1 MRLDRLVCW
10 GRHALG
16 RHGAL
21 RPIVKSL
28 LRPSSRA
35 PAAHRAQ
42 DAELF
47 GNHPLGE
54 APPIRPS
61 AWLVA
66 IGAAVAGTFAR
77 LTLESAA
84 GIRLPFYLAFPVVT
98 VAAWYGGF
106 WPGVVAIACYAALFV
121 GLAALQISPPAQP
134 ILPTQLVVFA
144 LGTLLICVLCEQ
156 LRRARAGAER
166 RARAETQQRVSQ
178 QRLLAALQASLISLY
193 DVDNTMHFTWVH
205 NPVFGL
211 QPHELL
217 GRTVREVFGRRAA
230 SRLTEAGQQVIAT
243 GSPTRVEFAFR
254 RRHTQ
259 RVVYD
264 VVVMPLRDDTGE
276 IIGLTNAVID
286 ITERRQAEAR
296 RAQLLEAESRAREEA
311 ERASRLKDDF
321 LATVSHELRTPLNA
335 VLGWA
340 QLLAMRPYDEA
351 TFRRG
356 LEAIERSARTQVH
369 LIDDLLDMSA
379 ILSGKVPLEIGPVDL
394 ADVLERARETI
405 EPMARQKQIAV
416 DMECQPVPLLQG
428 DAGRLKQVFWNL
440 LANAVKF
447 TPEGGH
453 IRVSVHASAEGLVA
467 TVRDTGIGIEPTFLP
482 HIFDRFQ
489 QADLSSTRRHGGLGL
504 GLAIA
509 KQLVELHHGR
519 ITAASSGTDL
529 GTTMAVTLP
538 LNAPPSSEQSSRMPG
553 LVTGTAAPAL
563 DGLRVLAVDD
573 NAESLG
579 VIALMLE
586 RYGAEVV
593 TVSSGAAALDVLD
606 RAAGGPPFDAL
617 VSDLAMPGMDGMQL
631 LRAIRARGLTELPAI
646 AVTAFADPIR
656 LKAAKEAGYQSVIT
670 KPIFPGELGHVLA
683 ANVRRATGPQD
694 A

>member
-1 MRLDRLVCW
+1 M
-10 GRHALG
+10 
-16 RHGAL
+16 
-21 RPIVKSL
+21 
-28 LRPSSRA
+28 
-35 PAAHRAQ
+35 
-42 DAELF
+42 
-47 GNHPLGE
+47 
-54 APPIRPS
+54 
-61 AWLVA
+61 
-66 IGAAVAGTFAR
+66 
-77 LTLESAA
+77 LESAV

-98 VAAWYGGF
+98 IAAWYGGF
-106 WPGVVAIACYAALFV
+106 WPGIVAIVCYAALFG
-121 GLAALQISPPAQP
+121 GLAAAQTSSAMPPLTPVQM
-134 ILPTQLVVFA
+134 TVFA
-144 LGTLLICVLCEQ
+144 VGALLICVLCEQ

-166 RARAETQQRVSQ
+166 RALAETQQRLSQ
-178 QRLLAALQASLISLY
+178 QRLLAALQASPISLY

-205 NPVFGL
+205 NPVFGMEPEDL
-211 QPHELL
+211 M

-230 SRLTEAGQQVIAT
+230 SQLTDAGQRVIAT
-243 GSPTRVEFAFR
+243 GTPTRVEFAFR

-276 IIGLTNAVID
+276 IIGLTNAAID
-286 ITERRQAEAR
+286 ISERRQAEAH
-296 RAQLLEAESRAREEA
+296 RALLLEAEQRAREEA

-340 QLLAMRPYDEA
+340 QLLNMRPYEE
-351 TFRRG
+351 TMFKRG
-356 LEAIERSARTQVH
+356 IEAIERSARTQVH

-379 ILSGKVPLEIGPVDL
+379 ILSGKVPLEIAPVDL

-405 EPMARQKQIAV
+405 EPMARQKQITI
-416 DMECQPVPLLQG
+416 DTEFLPVPMLQG

-447 TPEGGH
+447 TPDGGH
-453 IRVSVHASAEGLVA
+453 IRLSVHPAPEGVVA
-467 TVRDTGIGIEPTFLP
+467 TVRDTGIGIEPAFLP

-509 KQLVELHHGR
+509 KQLVELHRGR
-519 ITAASSGTDL
+519 ITAASSGANL
-529 GTTMAVTLP
+529 GTTMAVSLP
-538 LNAPPSSEQSSRMPG
+538 LHAAQADEQAGQMPG
-553 LVTGTAAPAL
+553 LVTGTGMPAL
-563 DGLRVLAVDD
+563 DGIRVLAVDD
-573 NAESLG
+573 NPESLG

-593 TVSSGAAALDVLD
+593 TVSGGAAALDALSETGH
-606 RAAGGPPFDAL
+606 AFDAL
-617 VSDLAMPGMDGMQL
+617 VCDLAMPGMDGMQL
-631 LRAIRARGLTELPAI
+631 VRAVRARGMADLPAI

-683 ANVRRATGPQD
+683 ANVHRKTGPETL

>member
-1 MRLDRLVCW
+1 
-10 GRHALG
+10 
-16 RHGAL
+16 
-21 RPIVKSL
+21 VKSIL
-28 LRPSSRA
+28 HRPPRPTVGQTANLARPADHLGANLKLFSDNSSGVA
-35 PAAHRAQ
+35 PA
-42 DAELF
+42 
-47 GNHPLGE
+47 
-54 APPIRPS
+54 IRPS

-66 IGAAVAGTFAR
+66 IGAAVVGTFAR
-77 LTLESAA
+77 LLLESAV

-98 VAAWYGGF
+98 IAAWYGGF
-106 WPGVVAIACYAALFV
+106 WPGMVAIASYVALF
-121 GLAALQISPPAQP
+121 GALAALQTSPASPQLTP
-134 ILPTQLVVFA
+134 IQIAVFA
-144 LGTLLICVLCEQ
+144 IGATLICMLCEQ

-166 RARAETQQRVSQ
+166 RALAETLQRVSQ
-178 QRLLAALQASLISLY
+178 QRLLAALQASPISLY

-211 QPHELL
+211 QPEQLL

-230 SRLTEAGQQVIAT
+230 ARLTEAGQRVIAT
-243 GSPTRVEFAFR
+243 GTPTRVEFAFR

-264 VVVMPLRDDTGE
+264 VVVMPLRDDSGE

-286 ITERRQAEAR
+286 ISERRQAEAR
-296 RAQLLEAESRAREEA
+296 RAQLLEAESRARVEA

-340 QLLAMRPYDEA
+340 QLLNMRPYEEGL
-351 TFRRG
+351 FKRG
-356 LEAIERSARTQVH
+356 IEAIERSARTQVH

-394 ADVLERARETI
+394 ADVVERARETI
-405 EPMARQKQIAV
+405 EPMARQKQITIDTEFLSA
-416 DMECQPVPLLQG
+416 PLLQG

-447 TPEGGH
+447 TPDGGH
-453 IRVSVHASAEGLVA
+453 IRLSVHTAPEGVVA

-519 ITAASSGTDL
+519 ITAASSGANL

-538 LNAPPSSEQSSRMPG
+538 LHAVPLGEQAGRAPG
-553 LVTGTAAPAL
+553 LVTGTGMPAL

-573 NAESLG
+573 NPESLG

-593 TVSSGAAALDVLD
+593 TVSSGAAALDALEQATD
-606 RAAGGPPFDAL
+606 NHPFDAL

-631 LRAIRARGLTELPAI
+631 LRAIRARGLVDLPAI

-683 ANVRRATGPQD
+683 ANVHRKTGPQTW

>member
-1 MRLDRLVCW
+1 M
-10 GRHALG
+10 
-16 RHGAL
+16 
-21 RPIVKSL
+21 
-28 LRPSSRA
+28 
-35 PAAHRAQ
+35 
-42 DAELF
+42 
-47 GNHPLGE
+47 
-54 APPIRPS
+54 
-61 AWLVA
+61 
-66 IGAAVAGTFAR
+66 
-77 LTLESAA
+77 ESALSLH
-84 GIRLPFYLAFPVVT
+84 LPFYLAFPVVT
-98 VAAWYGGF
+98 IAAWYGGF
-106 WPGVVAIACYAALFV
+106 WPGMVAILCYAGLFIALAS
-121 GLAALQISPPAQP
+121 LQSWPAAVPLTSVQM
-134 ILPTQLVVFA
+134 TVFA
-144 LGTLLICVLCEQ
+144 VGALLICGLCEQ

-166 RARAETQQRVSQ
+166 RALAETQQRLSQ
-178 QRLLAALQASLISLY
+178 QRLLAALQASPISVY

-211 QPHELL
+211 PPEALL

-230 SRLTEAGQQVIAT
+230 SRLTEAGQRVIAT
-243 GSPTRVEFAFR
+243 GTPARVEFAFR

-264 VVVMPLRDDTGE
+264 VVVMPLRDDSGE

-286 ITERRQAEAR
+286 ISERRQAEER

-311 ERASRLKDDF
+311 EHASRLKDDF

-340 QLLAMRPYDEA
+340 QLLNMRAYDEA
-351 TFRRG
+351 LFKRG
-356 LEAIERSARTQVH
+356 IEAIERSARTQVH

-405 EPMARQKQIAV
+405 EPMARQKQITVETEYLA
-416 DMECQPVPLLQG
+416 VPLLQG

-453 IRVSVHASAEGLVA
+453 IRVAVHPAPEGVVA
-467 TVRDTGIGIEPTFLP
+467 TVRDTGIGIEPAFLP
-482 HIFDRFQ
+482 HVFDRFQ

-519 ITAASSGTDL
+519 ITAASSGANH

-538 LNAPPSSEQSSRMPG
+538 LHAPQVGEQAGQMPG
-553 LVTGTAAPAL
+553 LVTGTGAPAL
-563 DGLRVLAVDD
+563 DGIRVLAVDD
-573 NAESLG
+573 NPESLG

-593 TVSSGAAALDVLD
+593 TVSSGAAALDALEY
-606 RAAGGPPFDAL
+606 AATNAHPFDAL

-631 LRAIRARGLTELPAI
+631 VRAVRDSGLTDLPAI

-683 ANVRRATGPQD
+683 ANVHRKMGPETL

>member
-1 MRLDRLVCW
+1 M
-10 GRHALG
+10 
-16 RHGAL
+16 
-21 RPIVKSL
+21 
-28 LRPSSRA
+28 
-35 PAAHRAQ
+35 
-42 DAELF
+42 
-47 GNHPLGE
+47 
-54 APPIRPS
+54 
-61 AWLVA
+61 
-66 IGAAVAGTFAR
+66 GAAVAGTFAR

>member
-1 MRLDRLVCW
+1 MRS
-10 GRHALG
+10 
-16 RHGAL
+16 
-21 RPIVKSL
+21 IVKSL
-28 LRPSSRA
+28 LHPSSRA

-42 DAELF
+42 DAALF
-47 GNHPLGE
+47 STHPQGD

-77 LTLESAA
+77 LMLESAA
-84 GIRLPFYLAFPVVT
+84 GIRLPFYLVFPVVT

-106 WPGVVAIACYAALFV
+106 WPGVVAVACYAALFA
-121 GLAALQISPPAQP
+121 GLVALQISPPPAQP
-134 ILPTQLVVFA
+134 ILPTQLVVLA

-178 QRLLAALQASLISLY
+178 QRLLAALQASPISLY

-211 QPHELL
+211 PPHELL
-217 GRTVREVFGRRAA
+217 GRTVPEVFGRRAA
-230 SRLTEAGQQVIAT
+230 SRLTEAGQRVIAT
-243 GSPTRVEFAFR
+243 GLPTRVEFAFR
-254 RRHTQ
+254 RLHTQ

-286 ITERRQAEAR
+286 ITEHRQAEAR
-296 RAQLLEAESRAREEA
+296 RALLLEAESRAREEA

-351 TFRRG
+351 MFRRG

-405 EPMARQKQIAV
+405 EPMARQKQITV
-416 DMECQPVPLLQG
+416 DTEYLPVPLLQG

-453 IRVSVHASAEGLVA
+453 VRITVQTGADGLVA

-482 HIFDRFQ
+482 HVFDRFQ

-519 ITAASSGTDL
+519 ITAASSGADL

-538 LNAPPSSEQSSRMPG
+538 LHAPPSNEPPGHAPG

-593 TVSSGAAALDVLD
+593 TVSSGAAALDALD
-606 RAAGGPPFDAL
+606 RAAGGAPFDAL

-631 LRAIRARGLTELPAI
+631 LRAIRARGLTALPAI

>member
-1 MRLDRLVCW
+1 M
-10 GRHALG
+10 
-16 RHGAL
+16 
-21 RPIVKSL
+21 KSL
-28 LRPSSRA
+28 LHPSSRA

-42 DAELF
+42 DAALF
-47 GNHPLGE
+47 STHPQGD

-77 LTLESAA
+77 LMLESAA

-106 WPGVVAIACYAALFV
+106 WPGVVAIAGYAALFA
-121 GLAALQISPPAQP
+121 GLAALQISPPPAQP
-134 ILPTQLVVFA
+134 ILPTQLVVLA

-178 QRLLAALQASLISLY
+178 QRLLAALQASPISLY

-230 SRLTEAGQQVIAT
+230 SRLTDAGQRVIAT
-243 GSPTRVEFAFR
+243 GLPTRVEFAFR
-254 RRHTQ
+254 RQHTQ

-286 ITERRQAEAR
+286 ITEHRQAEAR
-296 RAQLLEAESRAREEA
+296 RALLLEAESRAREEA

-351 TFRRG
+351 MFRRG

-405 EPMARQKQIAV
+405 EPMARQKQITV
-416 DMECQPVPLLQG
+416 DTEYLPVPLLQG

-453 IRVSVHASAEGLVA
+453 VRITVQAGADGLVA

-482 HIFDRFQ
+482 HVFDRFQ

-509 KQLVELHHGR
+509 KQLVELHHGH
-519 ITAASSGTDL
+519 ITAASSGANL

-538 LNAPPSSEQSSRMPG
+538 LHAPPSNEPPGRAPG

-563 DGLRVLAVDD
+563 DGLRVLVVDD

-593 TVSSGAAALDVLD
+593 TVASGAAALDALD

-631 LRAIRARGLTELPAI
+631 LRAIRARGLTALPAI

>member
-1 MRLDRLVCW
+1 M
-10 GRHALG
+10 
-16 RHGAL
+16 

-35 PAAHRAQ
+35 CAAHRAQ
-42 DAELF
+42 DTERF
-47 GNHPLGE
+47 GNRPPGE

-66 IGAAVAGTFAR
+66 VGASVVGTFAR
-77 LTLESAA
+77 LMLESAA

-106 WPGVVAIACYAALFV
+106 WPGVLAIVCYAALFA
-121 GLAALQISPPAQP
+121 GLVALQISSLAQP
-134 ILPTQLVVFA
+134 LLPTQLTVFA

-178 QRLLAALQASLISLY
+178 QRLLAALQASPISLY

-230 SRLTEAGQQVIAT
+230 SRLTEASQRVIAT

-286 ITERRQAEAR
+286 ITEHRQAEAR
-296 RAQLLEAESRAREEA
+296 RTQLLEAESRAREEA

-351 TFRRG
+351 MFRRG

-379 ILSGKVPLEIGPVDL
+379 ILSGKVPLEIGQVDL

-405 EPMARQKQIAV
+405 EPMARQKQIAI
-416 DMECQPVPLLQG
+416 DTEYPPVPLLQG

-453 IRVSVHASAEGLVA
+453 IRVSVHASPEGLVA

-482 HIFDRFQ
+482 HVFDRFQ

-519 ITAASSGTDL
+519 ITAASNGANL

-538 LNAPPSSEQSSRMPG
+538 LNAPPSNEQAGRAPG
-553 LVTGTAAPAL
+553 LVSGTAAPAL

-586 RYGAEVV
+586 RYGAEVI
-593 TVSSGAAALDVLD
+593 TVSSGAAALDALAH
-606 RAAGGPPFDAL
+606 AAGSAPFDAL

-683 ANVRRATGPQD
+683 ASVRRATGPQD

>member
-1 MRLDRLVCW
+1 M
-10 GRHALG
+10 
-16 RHGAL
+16 

-35 PAAHRAQ
+35 SAAHRAQ
-42 DAELF
+42 DTELF
-47 GNHPLGE
+47 GNRPQGE

-66 IGAAVAGTFAR
+66 IGASVVGTFAR
-77 LTLESAA
+77 LMLESAA

-106 WPGVVAIACYAALFV
+106 WPGVLAIACYAALFA
-121 GLAALQISPPAQP
+121 GLVALQISPLAQP
-134 ILPTQLVVFA
+134 ILPTQLTVFA

-178 QRLLAALQASLISLY
+178 QRLLAALQASPISLY

-296 RAQLLEAESRAREEA
+296 RTQLLEAESRAREEA

-351 TFRRG
+351 MFRRG

-405 EPMARQKQIAV
+405 EPMARQKQIAI
-416 DMECQPVPLLQG
+416 DTEYPPVPLLQG

-453 IRVSVHASAEGLVA
+453 IRVCVQTSPEGLVA

-482 HIFDRFQ
+482 HVFDRFQ

-519 ITAASSGTDL
+519 ITAASNGANL

-538 LNAPPSSEQSSRMPG
+538 LNAPPSNEQAGRAPG

-593 TVSSGAAALDVLD
+593 TVSSGAAALDALA
-606 RAAGGPPFDAL
+606 RAAGSAPFDAL

-683 ANVRRATGPQD
+683 ASVRRATGPQD

>member
-1 MRLDRLVCW
+1 M
-10 GRHALG
+10 
-16 RHGAL
+16 
-21 RPIVKSL
+21 KSIPP
-28 LRPSSRA
+28 RPSRPSDTHTAEPPRPADPGPFSSSGLKAA
-35 PAAHRAQ
+35 PA
-42 DAELF
+42 
-47 GNHPLGE
+47 
-54 APPIRPS
+54 IRPS

-66 IGAAVAGTFAR
+66 IGAAVLGTAVR
-77 LTLESAA
+77 VALEATM
-84 GIRLPFYLAFPVVT
+84 GIHLPFYLAFPVVT
-98 VAAWYGGF
+98 IAAWYGGF
-106 WPGVVAIACYAALFV
+106 WPGMLAIGAYGTLFLAVAAVQTWAGPPPPTTAQVLVFSV
-121 GLAALQISPPAQP
+121 GA
-134 ILPTQLVVFA
+134 
-144 LGTLLICVLCEQ
+144 LLICVLCEQ

-166 RARAETQQRVSQ
+166 RALAETQQRLSQ
-178 QRLLAALQASLISLY
+178 QRLVAALQASPISLY

-205 NPVFGL
+205 NAVFGL
-211 QPHELL
+211 KPEQLL

-230 SRLTEAGQQVIAT
+230 ARLTEAGQRVIAT
-243 GSPTRVEFAFR
+243 GTPTRVEFAFR

-264 VVVMPLRDDTGE
+264 VVVTPLRDDTGE

-286 ITERRQAEAR
+286 ISERRQAEER
-296 RAQLLEAESRAREEA
+296 RAQLLEAESRAREDA

-340 QLLAMRPYDEA
+340 QLLNMRPYEEGL
-351 TFRRG
+351 FKRG
-356 LEAIERSARTQVH
+356 IEAIERSARTQVH

-379 ILSGKVPLEIGPVDL
+379 ILSGKVPLDIGPVDL

-405 EPMARQKQIAV
+405 EPMARQKQIT
-416 DMECQPVPLLQG
+416 MESDYLPVPLLQG

-453 IRVSVHASAEGLVA
+453 IRLSVHPAPEGVVA
-467 TVRDTGIGIEPTFLP
+467 TVRDTGIGIEPAFLP

-519 ITAASSGTDL
+519 ITAASSGANR

-538 LNAPPSSEQSSRMPG
+538 LHAAQPGEQENRAPGVVAGTGMPTLEG
-553 LVTGTAAPAL
+553 I
-563 DGLRVLAVDD
+563 RVLAVDD
-573 NAESLG
+573 NPESLG

-586 RYGAEVV
+586 RYGAEVT
-593 TVSSGAAALDVLD
+593 TVSSGAAALDALKA
-606 RAAGGPPFDAL
+606 AAGNHPFDAL
-617 VSDLAMPGMDGMQL
+617 VSDLAMPGMDGLQL
-631 LRAIRARGLTELPAI
+631 IHAVRASGMTELPAI

-683 ANVRRATGPQD
+683 ANVHRKAGPPTL

>member
-1 MRLDRLVCW
+1 M
-10 GRHALG
+10 GAAALG
-16 RHGAL
+16 T
-21 RPIVKSL
+21 
-28 LRPSSRA
+28 
-35 PAAHRAQ
+35 
-42 DAELF
+42 
-47 GNHPLGE
+47 
-54 APPIRPS
+54 
-61 AWLVA
+61 VA
-66 IGAAVAGTFAR
+66 R
-77 LTLESAA
+77 MLLESAG

-98 VAAWYGGF
+98 IAAWYGGF
-106 WPGVVAIACYAALFV
+106 WPGMVAIACYAALFFA
-121 GLAALQISPPAQP
+121 LAALQTWPAT
-134 ILPTQLVVFA
+134 LPLTPGQMVVFA
-144 LGTLLICVLCEQ
+144 VGALLICGLCEQ

-166 RARAETQQRVSQ
+166 RALAETQQRLSQ
-178 QRLLAALQASLISLY
+178 QRLLAALQASPISLY

-211 QPHELL
+211 QPEELL

-230 SRLTEAGQQVIAT
+230 TQLTDAGQRVIASGT
-243 GSPTRVEFAFR
+243 PTRVEFAFR

-276 IIGLTNAVID
+276 IIGLTNAAID
-286 ITERRQAEAR
+286 ISERRQAEAR
-296 RAQLLEAESRAREEA
+296 RAQLLEVESLAREEA

-340 QLLAMRPYDEA
+340 QLLNMRPYEEGL
-351 TFRRG
+351 FKRG
-356 LEAIERSARTQVH
+356 IEAIERSARTQVH

-405 EPMARQKQIAV
+405 EPMARMKQITI
-416 DMECQPVPLLQG
+416 DTEYLPVPMLQG

-447 TPEGGH
+447 TPDGGH
-453 IRVSVHASAEGLVA
+453 IRLSVHAAPEGVVV
-467 TVRDTGIGIEPTFLP
+467 TVRDTGIGIEPAFLP
-482 HIFDRFQ
+482 HVFDRFQ

-509 KQLVELHHGR
+509 KQLVELHRGR
-519 ITAASSGTDL
+519 ITAASSGVNQ
-529 GTTMAVTLP
+529 GTTMAVSLP
-538 LNAPPSSEQSSRMPG
+538 LHALPSDNGAGNIPG
-553 LVTGTAAPAL
+553 LVAGTGMPAL
-563 DGLRVLAVDD
+563 DGIRVLAVDD
-573 NAESLG
+573 NPESLG

-593 TVSSGAAALDVLD
+593 TVSSGAAALEVLKDVD
-606 RAAGGPPFDAL
+606 HRFDAL

-631 LRAIRARGLTELPAI
+631 VRAVRASGMTELPAI

-683 ANVRRATGPQD
+683 ANVRRKVGPETL

>member
-1 MRLDRLVCW
+1 M
-10 GRHALG
+10 
-16 RHGAL
+16 
-21 RPIVKSL
+21 
-28 LRPSSRA
+28 
-35 PAAHRAQ
+35 
-42 DAELF
+42 
-47 GNHPLGE
+47 
-54 APPIRPS
+54 
-61 AWLVA
+61 A
-66 IGAAVAGTFAR
+66 IGAAAVGTIGR
-77 LTLESAA
+77 TLLESAM
-84 GIRLPFYLAFPVVT
+84 GIHLPFYLAFPVVT
-98 VAAWYGGF
+98 IAAWYGGF
-106 WPGVVAIACYAALFV
+106 WPGMLAIASYAGLFMA
-121 GLAALQISPPAQP
+121 LAALQSWPAAVPLTPVQM
-134 ILPTQLVVFA
+134 TVFGVGA
-144 LGTLLICVLCEQ
+144 LLICGLCEQ

-166 RARAETQQRVSQ
+166 RALAEAQQRLSQ
-178 QRLLAALQASLISLY
+178 QRLLAALQASPISLY

-211 QPHELL
+211 QPDELL

-230 SRLTEAGQQVIAT
+230 SRLTEAGQRVIASGT
-243 GSPTRVEFAFR
+243 PTRVEFAFR

-264 VVVMPLRDDTGE
+264 VVVMPLRDSSENGGQ

-286 ITERRQAEAR
+286 ISERRQAEAR
-296 RAQLLEAESRAREEA
+296 RTQLLEAESRAREEA

-340 QLLAMRPYDEA
+340 QLLNMRAYDEA
-351 TFRRG
+351 LFKRG
-356 LEAIERSARTQVH
+356 IEAIERSARTQVH

-405 EPMARQKQIAV
+405 EPMARLKNITV
-416 DMECQPVPLLQG
+416 DTEFLQVPILQG

-453 IRVSVHASAEGLVA
+453 IRLSVHAAPEGVVA
-467 TVRDTGIGIEPTFLP
+467 TVRDTGIGIEPAFLP

-519 ITAASSGTDL
+519 ITAASSGADR
-529 GTTMAVTLP
+529 GTTMAVSLP
-538 LNAPPSSEQSSRMPG
+538 LHAAQPGEQANRTPG
-553 LVTGTAAPAL
+553 LVGGTGMPAL

-573 NAESLG
+573 NPESLG

-586 RYGAEVV
+586 RYGAEVI
-593 TVSSGAAALDVLD
+593 TVSSGAAALDALEH
-606 RAAGGPPFDAL
+606 AATNAHPFDAL

-631 LRAIRARGLTELPAI
+631 VRAVRERGLTDLPAI

-656 LKAAKEAGYQSVIT
+656 LKAAKDAGYQSVIT

-683 ANVRRATGPQD
+683 ANVHRKTGPETP

>member
-1 MRLDRLVCW
+1 M
-10 GRHALG
+10 
-16 RHGAL
+16 
-21 RPIVKSL
+21 KSIPP
-28 LRPSSRA
+28 RPSRPSDAHTAEPPRPADPGPFSSIGLKAA
-35 PAAHRAQ
+35 PA
-42 DAELF
+42 
-47 GNHPLGE
+47 
-54 APPIRPS
+54 IRPS

-66 IGAAVAGTFAR
+66 IGAAVLGTAVR
-77 LTLESAA
+77 VALEATM
-84 GIRLPFYLAFPVVT
+84 GIHLPFYLAFPVVT
-98 VAAWYGGF
+98 IAAWYGGF
-106 WPGVVAIACYAALFV
+106 WPGMLAIGAYGALFLAVAAVQTWTGPPPPTLAQVLVFSV
-121 GLAALQISPPAQP
+121 GA
-134 ILPTQLVVFA
+134 
-144 LGTLLICVLCEQ
+144 LLICVLCEQ

-166 RARAETQQRVSQ
+166 RALAETQQRLSQ
-178 QRLLAALQASLISLY
+178 QRLVAALQASPISLY

-205 NPVFGL
+205 NAVFGL
-211 QPHELL
+211 QPEQLL

-230 SRLTEAGQQVIAT
+230 ARLTEAGQRVIAT
-243 GSPTRVEFAFR
+243 GTPTRVEFAFR

-264 VVVMPLRDDTGE
+264 VVVTPLRDDTGE

-286 ITERRQAEAR
+286 ISERRQAEER

-340 QLLAMRPYDEA
+340 QLLNMRPYEEGL
-351 TFRRG
+351 FKRG
-356 LEAIERSARTQVH
+356 IEAIERSARTQVH

-379 ILSGKVPLEIGPVDL
+379 ILSGKVPLDIGPVDL

-405 EPMARQKQIAV
+405 EPMARQKQIT
-416 DMECQPVPLLQG
+416 MESDYLPVPLLQG

-453 IRVSVHASAEGLVA
+453 IRLSVHPAPEGVVA
-467 TVRDTGIGIEPTFLP
+467 TVRDTGIGIEPAFLP

-519 ITAASSGTDL
+519 ITAASSGPNR

-538 LNAPPSSEQSSRMPG
+538 LHAAQPGEQENRAPGVVAGTGMP
-553 LVTGTAAPAL
+553 TL
-563 DGLRVLAVDD
+563 DGIRVLAVDD
-573 NAESLG
+573 NPESLG

-586 RYGAEVV
+586 RYGAEVT
-593 TVSSGAAALDVLD
+593 TVSSGAAALDALKA
-606 RAAGGPPFDAL
+606 AAGNHPFDAL
-617 VSDLAMPGMDGMQL
+617 VSDLAMPGMDGLQL
-631 LRAIRARGLTELPAI
+631 VHAVRASGMTELPAI

-683 ANVRRATGPQD
+683 ANVHRKAGPPTL

>member
-1 MRLDRLVCW
+1 C
-10 GRHALG
+10 G
-16 RHGAL
+16 
-21 RPIVKSL
+21 
-28 LRPSSRA
+28 
-35 PAAHRAQ
+35 
-42 DAELF
+42 
-47 GNHPLGE
+47 
-54 APPIRPS
+54 
-61 AWLVA
+61 
-66 IGAAVAGTFAR
+66 
-77 LTLESAA
+77 
-84 GIRLPFYLAFPVVT
+84 
-98 VAAWYGGF
+98 
-106 WPGVVAIACYAALFV
+106 
-121 GLAALQISPPAQP
+121 
-134 ILPTQLVVFA
+134 
-144 LGTLLICVLCEQ
+144 LCEQ

-166 RARAETQQRVSQ
+166 RALAETQQRLSQ
-178 QRLLAALQASLISLY
+178 QRLLAALQASPISLY

-211 QPHELL
+211 QPEELL

-230 SRLTEAGQQVIAT
+230 TQLTDAGQRVIASGT
-243 GSPTRVEFAFR
+243 PTRVEFAFR
-254 RRHTQ
+254 RWHTQ

-276 IIGLTNAVID
+276 IIGLTNAAID
-286 ITERRQAEAR
+286 ISERRQAEAR
-296 RAQLLEAESRAREEA
+296 RAQLLEVESLAREEA

-340 QLLAMRPYDEA
+340 QLLNMRPYEEGL
-351 TFRRG
+351 FKRG
-356 LEAIERSARTQVH
+356 IEAIERSARTQVH

-405 EPMARQKQIAV
+405 EPMARMKQITI
-416 DMECQPVPLLQG
+416 DTEYLPVPMLQG

-447 TPEGGH
+447 TPDGGH
-453 IRVSVHASAEGLVA
+453 IRLSVHAAPEGVVV
-467 TVRDTGIGIEPTFLP
+467 TVRDTGIGIEPAFLP
-482 HIFDRFQ
+482 HVFDRFQ

-509 KQLVELHHGR
+509 KQLVELHRGR
-519 ITAASSGTDL
+519 ITAASSGVNQ
-529 GTTMAVTLP
+529 GTTMAVSLP
-538 LNAPPSSEQSSRMPG
+538 LHALPSDNGAGNIPG
-553 LVTGTAAPAL
+553 LVAGTGMPAL
-563 DGLRVLAVDD
+563 DGIRVLAVDD
-573 NAESLG
+573 NPESLG

-593 TVSSGAAALDVLD
+593 TVSSGAAALEVLKDVD
-606 RAAGGPPFDAL
+606 HRFDAL

-631 LRAIRARGLTELPAI
+631 VRAVRASGMTELPAI

-683 ANVRRATGPQD
+683 ANVRRKVGPETL

>member
-1 MRLDRLVCW
+1 MGAAAVGTVGRLV
-10 GRHALG
+10 
-16 RHGAL
+16 
-21 RPIVKSL
+21 
-28 LRPSSRA
+28 
-35 PAAHRAQ
+35 
-42 DAELF
+42 
-47 GNHPLGE
+47 
-54 APPIRPS
+54 
-61 AWLVA
+61 
-66 IGAAVAGTFAR
+66 
-77 LTLESAA
+77 LESTLN
-84 GIRLPFYLAFPVVT
+84 IRLPFYLAFPVVT

-106 WPGVVAIACYAALFV
+106 WPGMVAIVCYAGLFMA
-121 GLAALQISPPAQP
+121 LAALQSGPAAVP
-134 ILPTQLVVFA
+134 LTPVQLTVFA
-144 LGTLLICVLCEQ
+144 VGAVLICGLCEQ

-166 RARAETQQRVSQ
+166 RALAETQQRLSQ
-178 QRLLAALQASLISLY
+178 QRLLAALQASPISLY

-211 QPHELL
+211 RPEELM

-230 SRLTEAGQQVIAT
+230 SQLTEAGQRVIAT
-243 GSPTRVEFAFR
+243 GTPTRVEFAFR

-286 ITERRQAEAR
+286 ISERRQAEAR

-340 QLLAMRPYDEA
+340 QLLNMRPYDEA
-351 TFRRG
+351 MFKRG
-356 LEAIERSARTQVH
+356 IEAIERSARTQVH

-405 EPMARQKQIAV
+405 EPMARQKQITV
-416 DMECQPVPLLQG
+416 DTEYLPVPMLQG

-447 TPEGGH
+447 TPENGH
-453 IRVSVHASAEGLVA
+453 IRLSVHPSPEGVVA
-467 TVRDTGIGIEPTFLP
+467 TVRDTGIGIEPAFLP
-482 HIFDRFQ
+482 HIFDRFE

-519 ITAASSGTDL
+519 ITAASSGPDR
-529 GTTMAVTLP
+529 GTTMAVSLP
-538 LNAPPSSEQSSRMPG
+538 LHAQMGEQATRTPG
-553 LVTGTAAPAL
+553 LVTGTGMPTL
-563 DGLRVLAVDD
+563 DGIRVLAVDD
-573 NAESLG
+573 NPESLG

-593 TVSSGAAALDVLD
+593 TVPSGAAALDALEH
-606 RAAGGPPFDAL
+606 AATNAHPFDAL

-631 LRAIRARGLTELPAI
+631 VQAVRARGLVELPAI

-683 ANVRRATGPQD
+683 ANVHRKPGPE
-694 A
+694 ALP

>member
-1 MRLDRLVCW
+1 MRPTVTSIL
-10 GRHALG
+10 
-16 RHGAL
+16 
-21 RPIVKSL
+21 PSSS
-28 LRPSSRA
+28 RPSDARAADPARLPDPGPFSTTGFNGA
-35 PAAHRAQ
+35 PA
-42 DAELF
+42 
-47 GNHPLGE
+47 
-54 APPIRPS
+54 IRPS

-66 IGAAVAGTFAR
+66 IGAAVVGTIGR
-77 LTLESAA
+77 LLLESAL
-84 GIRLPFYLAFPVVT
+84 GIHLPFYLAFPVVT
-98 VAAWYGGF
+98 IAAWYGGF
-106 WPGVVAIACYAALFV
+106 WPGILAIVCYAGLFT
-121 GLAALQISPPAQP
+121 GLAALQSWPAAVPLTP
-134 ILPTQLVVFA
+134 IQMTVFGVGA
-144 LGTLLICVLCEQ
+144 LLICALCEQ

-166 RARAETQQRVSQ
+166 RARAETQQRLSQ
-178 QRLLAALQASLISLY
+178 QRLLAALQASPISLY

-211 QPHELL
+211 QPEQLL

-230 SRLTEAGQQVIAT
+230 SRLTEAGQRVIAT
-243 GSPTRVEFAFR
+243 GTPTRVEFAFR

-286 ITERRQAEAR
+286 ISERRQAEAR
-296 RAQLLEAESRAREEA
+296 RTQLLEAESRAREEA

-340 QLLAMRPYDEA
+340 QLLNMRPYDEA
-351 TFRRG
+351 MFKRG
-356 LEAIERSARTQVH
+356 IEAIERSARTQVH

-405 EPMARQKQIAV
+405 EPMARQKNITI
-416 DMECQPVPLLQG
+416 ETEFLPVPTLQG

-453 IRVSVHASAEGLVA
+453 IRLSVHPAPEGVVA
-467 TVRDTGIGIEPTFLP
+467 TVRDTGIGIEPAFLP

-519 ITAASSGTDL
+519 ITAASSGADR
-529 GTTMAVTLP
+529 GTTMAVSLP
-538 LNAPPSSEQSSRMPG
+538 LHAAQPGEQANRTPG
-553 LVTGTAAPAL
+553 LVAGTGMPTL
-563 DGLRVLAVDD
+563 DGIRVLAVDD
-573 NAESLG
+573 NPESLG

-593 TVSSGAAALDVLD
+593 TVPSGAAALDALEE
-606 RAAGGPPFDAL
+606 AAANAYPFDAL

-631 LRAIRARGLTELPAI
+631 VRAVRERGLTDLPAI

-683 ANVRRATGPQD
+683 ANVHRKTGPETL

>member
-1 MRLDRLVCW
+1 MRS
-10 GRHALG
+10 
-16 RHGAL
+16 
-21 RPIVKSL
+21 IVKSL
-28 LRPSSRA
+28 LHPSSRA

-42 DAELF
+42 DAALF
-47 GNHPLGE
+47 STHPQGD

-77 LTLESAA
+77 LMLESAA

-106 WPGVVAIACYAALFV
+106 WPGVVAIAGYAALFA
-121 GLAALQISPPAQP
+121 GLAALQISPPPAQP
-134 ILPTQLVVFA
+134 ILPTQLVVLA

-178 QRLLAALQASLISLY
+178 QRLLAALQASPISLY

-230 SRLTEAGQQVIAT
+230 SRLTDAGQRVIAT
-243 GSPTRVEFAFR
+243 GLPTRVEFAFR
-254 RRHTQ
+254 RLHTQ

-286 ITERRQAEAR
+286 ITEHRQAEAR
-296 RAQLLEAESRAREEA
+296 RALLLEAESRAREEA

-351 TFRRG
+351 MFRRG

-405 EPMARQKQIAV
+405 EPMARQKQITV
-416 DMECQPVPLLQG
+416 DTEYLPVPLLQG

-453 IRVSVHASAEGLVA
+453 VRITVQAGADGLVA

-482 HIFDRFQ
+482 HVFDRFQ

-509 KQLVELHHGR
+509 KQLVELHHGH
-519 ITAASSGTDL
+519 ITAASSGANL

-538 LNAPPSSEQSSRMPG
+538 LHAPPSNEPPGRAPG

-563 DGLRVLAVDD
+563 DGLRVLVVDD

-593 TVSSGAAALDVLD
+593 TVASGAAALDALD

-631 LRAIRARGLTELPAI
+631 LRAIRARGLTALPAI

>member
-42 DAELF
+42 DAALF
-47 GNHPLGE
+47 GSHSPGD

-66 IGAAVAGTFAR
+66 IGTAVAGTFAR

-106 WPGVVAIACYAALFV
+106 WPGVVAIACYAALFL

-230 SRLTEAGQQVIAT
+230 SRLTEAGQQVIDT
-243 GSPTRVEFAFR
+243 GSPTRIEFAFR

-340 QLLAMRPYDEA
+340 QLLAMRSYDEA

-405 EPMARQKQIAV
+405 EPMARQKQITV

-553 LVTGTAAPAL
+553 LVTGTAAPVL

-593 TVSSGAAALDVLD
+593 TVSSGAAALDMLD

>member
-1 MRLDRLVCW
+1 M
-10 GRHALG
+10 
-16 RHGAL
+16 
-21 RPIVKSL
+21 
-28 LRPSSRA
+28 
-35 PAAHRAQ
+35 
-42 DAELF
+42 
-47 GNHPLGE
+47 
-54 APPIRPS
+54 
-61 AWLVA
+61 
-66 IGAAVAGTFAR
+66 GAAVAGTFAR

-593 TVSSGAAALDVLD
+593 TVSSGAAALDMLD

>member
-1 MRLDRLVCW
+1 M
-10 GRHALG
+10 
-16 RHGAL
+16 
-21 RPIVKSL
+21 KSL

-35 PAAHRAQ
+35 CAAHRAQ
-42 DAELF
+42 DTELF
-47 GNHPLGE
+47 GNRPPGE

-66 IGAAVAGTFAR
+66 VGASVVGTFAR
-77 LTLESAA
+77 LMLESAA

-106 WPGVVAIACYAALFV
+106 WPGVLAIVCYAALFA
-121 GLAALQISPPAQP
+121 GLVALQISSLAQP
-134 ILPTQLVVFA
+134 LLPTQLTVFA

-178 QRLLAALQASLISLY
+178 QRLLAALQASPISLY

-230 SRLTEAGQQVIAT
+230 SRLTEAGQRVIAT

-254 RRHTQ
+254 RQHTQ

-286 ITERRQAEAR
+286 ITEHRQAEAR
-296 RAQLLEAESRAREEA
+296 RTQLLEAESRAREEA

-351 TFRRG
+351 MFRRG
-356 LEAIERSARTQVH
+356 LAAIERSARTQVH

-405 EPMARQKQIAV
+405 EPMAREKQITI
-416 DMECQPVPLLQG
+416 DTEYPPVPLLQG

-453 IRVSVHASAEGLVA
+453 IRVSVHASPEGLVA

-482 HIFDRFQ
+482 HVFDRFQ

-519 ITAASSGTDL
+519 ITATSNGTNL

-538 LNAPPSSEQSSRMPG
+538 LNAPPSNEQAGRAPG

-593 TVSSGAAALDVLD
+593 TVSSGAAALDALA
-606 RAAGGPPFDAL
+606 RAAGSAPFDAL

-670 KPIFPGELGHVLA
+670 KPIFPGELGNVLA
-683 ANVRRATGPQD
+683 ASVRRATGPQD

>member
-1 MRLDRLVCW
+1 M
-10 GRHALG
+10 
-16 RHGAL
+16 
-21 RPIVKSL
+21 
-28 LRPSSRA
+28 
-35 PAAHRAQ
+35 
-42 DAELF
+42 
-47 GNHPLGE
+47 
-54 APPIRPS
+54 
-61 AWLVA
+61 
-66 IGAAVAGTFAR
+66 
-77 LTLESAA
+77 LESAV

-98 VAAWYGGF
+98 IAAWYGGF
-106 WPGVVAIACYAALFV
+106 WPGIVAIVCYAALFG
-121 GLAALQISPPAQP
+121 GLAAAQTSSAMPPLTPVQM
-134 ILPTQLVVFA
+134 TVFA
-144 LGTLLICVLCEQ
+144 VGALLICVLCEQ

-166 RARAETQQRVSQ
+166 RALAETQQRLSQ
-178 QRLLAALQASLISLY
+178 QRLLAALQASPISLY

-205 NPVFGL
+205 NPVFGMEPEDL
-211 QPHELL
+211 M

-230 SRLTEAGQQVIAT
+230 SQLTDAGQRVIAT
-243 GSPTRVEFAFR
+243 GTPTRVEFAFR

-276 IIGLTNAVID
+276 IIGLTNAAID
-286 ITERRQAEAR
+286 ISERRQAEAH
-296 RAQLLEAESRAREEA
+296 RALLLEAEQRAREEA

-340 QLLAMRPYDEA
+340 QLLNMRPYEE
-351 TFRRG
+351 TMFKRG
-356 LEAIERSARTQVH
+356 IEAIERSARTQVH

-379 ILSGKVPLEIGPVDL
+379 ILSGKVPLEIAPVDL

-405 EPMARQKQIAV
+405 EPMARQKQITI
-416 DMECQPVPLLQG
+416 DTEFLPVPMLQG

-447 TPEGGH
+447 TPDGGH
-453 IRVSVHASAEGLVA
+453 IRLSIHPAPEGVVA
-467 TVRDTGIGIEPTFLP
+467 TVRDTGIGIEPAFLP

-509 KQLVELHHGR
+509 KQLVELHRGR
-519 ITAASSGTDL
+519 ITAASSGANL
-529 GTTMAVTLP
+529 GTTMAVSLP
-538 LNAPPSSEQSSRMPG
+538 LHAAQADEQAGQMPG
-553 LVTGTAAPAL
+553 LVTGTGMPAL
-563 DGLRVLAVDD
+563 DGIRVLAVDD
-573 NAESLG
+573 NPESLG

-593 TVSSGAAALDVLD
+593 TVSGGAAALDALSETGH
-606 RAAGGPPFDAL
+606 AFDAL
-617 VSDLAMPGMDGMQL
+617 VCDLAMPGMDGMQL
-631 LRAIRARGLTELPAI
+631 VRAVRARGMADLPAI

-683 ANVRRATGPQD
+683 ANVHRKTGPETL

>member
-1 MRLDRLVCW
+1 M
-10 GRHALG
+10 
-16 RHGAL
+16 
-21 RPIVKSL
+21 
-28 LRPSSRA
+28 
-35 PAAHRAQ
+35 
-42 DAELF
+42 
-47 GNHPLGE
+47 
-54 APPIRPS
+54 
-61 AWLVA
+61 
-66 IGAAVAGTFAR
+66 
-77 LTLESAA
+77 ESALSLH
-84 GIRLPFYLAFPVVT
+84 LPFYLAFPVVT
-98 VAAWYGGF
+98 IAAWYGGF
-106 WPGVVAIACYAALFV
+106 WPGMVAILCYAGLFMALAS
-121 GLAALQISPPAQP
+121 LQSWPAAVPLTSVQM
-134 ILPTQLVVFA
+134 TVFA
-144 LGTLLICVLCEQ
+144 VGALLICGLCEQ

-166 RARAETQQRVSQ
+166 RALAETQQRLSQ
-178 QRLLAALQASLISLY
+178 QRLLAALQASPISVY

-211 QPHELL
+211 PPEALL

-230 SRLTEAGQQVIAT
+230 SRLTEAGQRVIAT
-243 GSPTRVEFAFR
+243 GTPARVEFAFR

-264 VVVMPLRDDTGE
+264 VVVMPLRDDSGE

-286 ITERRQAEAR
+286 ISERRQAEER

-311 ERASRLKDDF
+311 EHASRLKDDF
-321 LATVSHELRTPLNA
+321 LGTVSHELRTPLNA

-340 QLLAMRPYDEA
+340 QLLNMRAYDEA
-351 TFRRG
+351 LFKRG
-356 LEAIERSARTQVH
+356 IEAIERSARTQVH

-405 EPMARQKQIAV
+405 EPMARQKQITVETEYLA
-416 DMECQPVPLLQG
+416 VPLLQG

-453 IRVSVHASAEGLVA
+453 IRVAVHPAPEGVVA
-467 TVRDTGIGIEPTFLP
+467 TVRDTGIGIEPAFLP
-482 HIFDRFQ
+482 HVFDRFQ

-519 ITAASSGTDL
+519 ITAASSGANH

-538 LNAPPSSEQSSRMPG
+538 LHAPQVGEQAGQMPG
-553 LVTGTAAPAL
+553 LVTGTGAPAL
-563 DGLRVLAVDD
+563 DGIRVLAVDD
-573 NAESLG
+573 NPESLG

-593 TVSSGAAALDVLD
+593 TVSSGAAALDALEY
-606 RAAGGPPFDAL
+606 AATNAHPFDAL

-631 LRAIRARGLTELPAI
+631 VRAVRDSGLTDLPAI

-683 ANVRRATGPQD
+683 ANVHRKMGPETL

>member
-1 MRLDRLVCW
+1 MLPHSPRLLDRL
-10 GRHALG
+10 
-16 RHGAL
+16 
-21 RPIVKSL
+21 
-28 LRPSSRA
+28 
-35 PAAHRAQ
+35 AAHRGSQA
-42 DAELF
+42 
-47 GNHPLGE
+47 HPASDPGPFSGAGLE
-54 APPIRPS
+54 IAPAIRPS

-66 IGAAVAGTFAR
+66 IGAAALGTVAR
-77 LTLESAA
+77 MLLESAG

-98 VAAWYGGF
+98 IAAWYGGF
-106 WPGVVAIACYAALFV
+106 WPGMVAIACYAALFFA
-121 GLAALQISPPAQP
+121 LAALQTWPAT
-134 ILPTQLVVFA
+134 LPLTPGQMVVFA
-144 LGTLLICVLCEQ
+144 VGALLICGLCEQ

-166 RARAETQQRVSQ
+166 RALAETQQRLSQ
-178 QRLLAALQASLISLY
+178 QRLLAALQASPISLY

-211 QPHELL
+211 QPEELL

-230 SRLTEAGQQVIAT
+230 TQLTDAGQRVIASGT
-243 GSPTRVEFAFR
+243 PTRVEFAFR

-276 IIGLTNAVID
+276 IIGLTNAAID
-286 ITERRQAEAR
+286 ISERRQAEAR
-296 RAQLLEAESRAREEA
+296 RAQLLEVESLAREEA

-340 QLLAMRPYDEA
+340 QLLNMRPYEEGL
-351 TFRRG
+351 FKRG
-356 LEAIERSARTQVH
+356 IEAIERSARTQVH

-405 EPMARQKQIAV
+405 EPMARMKQITI
-416 DMECQPVPLLQG
+416 DTEYLPVPMLQG

-447 TPEGGH
+447 TPDGGH
-453 IRVSVHASAEGLVA
+453 IRLSVHAAPEGVVV
-467 TVRDTGIGIEPTFLP
+467 TVRDTGIGIEPAFLP
-482 HIFDRFQ
+482 HVFDRFQ

-509 KQLVELHHGR
+509 KQLVELHRGR
-519 ITAASSGTDL
+519 ITAASSGVNQ
-529 GTTMAVTLP
+529 GTTMAVSLP
-538 LNAPPSSEQSSRMPG
+538 LHALPSDNGAGNIPG
-553 LVTGTAAPAL
+553 LVAGTGMPAL
-563 DGLRVLAVDD
+563 DGIRVLAVDD
-573 NAESLG
+573 NPESLG

-593 TVSSGAAALDVLD
+593 TVSSGAAALEVLKDVD
-606 RAAGGPPFDAL
+606 HRFDAL

-631 LRAIRARGLTELPAI
+631 VRAVRASGMTELPAI

-683 ANVRRATGPQD
+683 ANVRRKVGPETL

>member
-1 MRLDRLVCW
+1 M
-10 GRHALG
+10 
-16 RHGAL
+16 
-21 RPIVKSL
+21 
-28 LRPSSRA
+28 
-35 PAAHRAQ
+35 
-42 DAELF
+42 
-47 GNHPLGE
+47 
-54 APPIRPS
+54 
-61 AWLVA
+61 
-66 IGAAVAGTFAR
+66 GAAVAGTFAR

-106 WPGVVAIACYAALFV
+106 WPGVAAIACYAALFV

-593 TVSSGAAALDVLD
+593 TVSSGAAALDMLD

>member
-1 MRLDRLVCW
+1 M
-10 GRHALG
+10 
-16 RHGAL
+16 

-35 PAAHRAQ
+35 CAAHRAQ
-42 DAELF
+42 DTELF
-47 GNHPLGE
+47 GNRPPGE

-66 IGAAVAGTFAR
+66 VGASVVGTFAR
-77 LTLESAA
+77 LMLESAA

-106 WPGVVAIACYAALFV
+106 WPGVLAIVCYAALFA
-121 GLAALQISPPAQP
+121 GLVALQISSLAQP
-134 ILPTQLVVFA
+134 LLPTQLTVFA

-178 QRLLAALQASLISLY
+178 QRLLAALQASPISLY

-230 SRLTEAGQQVIAT
+230 SRLTEAGQRVIAT

-254 RRHTQ
+254 RQHTQ

-286 ITERRQAEAR
+286 ITEHRQAEAR
-296 RAQLLEAESRAREEA
+296 RTQLLEAESRAREEA

-351 TFRRG
+351 MFRRG
-356 LEAIERSARTQVH
+356 LAAIERSARTQVH

-405 EPMARQKQIAV
+405 EPMAREKQITI
-416 DMECQPVPLLQG
+416 DTEYPPVPLLQG

-453 IRVSVHASAEGLVA
+453 IRVSVHASPEGLVA

-482 HIFDRFQ
+482 HVFDRFQ

-519 ITAASSGTDL
+519 ITATSNGTNL

-538 LNAPPSSEQSSRMPG
+538 LNAPPSNEQAGRAPG

-593 TVSSGAAALDVLD
+593 TVSSGAAALDALA
-606 RAAGGPPFDAL
+606 RAAGSAPFDAL

-670 KPIFPGELGHVLA
+670 KPIFPGELGNVLA
-683 ANVRRATGPQD
+683 ASVRRATGPQD

>member
-1 MRLDRLVCW
+1 M
-10 GRHALG
+10 
-16 RHGAL
+16 

-35 PAAHRAQ
+35 SAAHRAQ
-42 DAELF
+42 DTELF
-47 GNHPLGE
+47 GNRPQGE

-66 IGAAVAGTFAR
+66 IGASVVGTFAR
-77 LTLESAA
+77 LMLESAA

-106 WPGVVAIACYAALFV
+106 WPGVLAIACYAALFA
-121 GLAALQISPPAQP
+121 GLVALQISPLAQP
-134 ILPTQLVVFA
+134 ILPTQLTVFA

-178 QRLLAALQASLISLY
+178 QRLLAALQASPISLY

-230 SRLTEAGQQVIAT
+230 SRLTEAGQRVIAT

-296 RAQLLEAESRAREEA
+296 RTQLLEAESRAREEA

-351 TFRRG
+351 MFRRG

-405 EPMARQKQIAV
+405 EPMARQKQIAI
-416 DMECQPVPLLQG
+416 DTEYPPVPLLQG

-453 IRVSVHASAEGLVA
+453 IRVCVQASPEGLVA

-482 HIFDRFQ
+482 HVFDRFQ

-519 ITAASSGTDL
+519 ITAASNGANL

-538 LNAPPSSEQSSRMPG
+538 LNAPPSNEQAGRAPG

-593 TVSSGAAALDVLD
+593 TVSSGAAALDALA
-606 RAAGGPPFDAL
+606 RAAGSAPFDAL

-683 ANVRRATGPQD
+683 ASVRRATGPQD

>member
-1 MRLDRLVCW
+1 M
-10 GRHALG
+10 
-16 RHGAL
+16 
-21 RPIVKSL
+21 KSIPP
-28 LRPSSRA
+28 RPSRPSDTHTAEPPRPADPGPFSSSGLKAA
-35 PAAHRAQ
+35 PA
-42 DAELF
+42 
-47 GNHPLGE
+47 
-54 APPIRPS
+54 IRPS

-66 IGAAVAGTFAR
+66 IGAAVLGTAVR
-77 LTLESAA
+77 VALEATM
-84 GIRLPFYLAFPVVT
+84 GIHLPFYLAFPVVT
-98 VAAWYGGF
+98 IAAWYGGF
-106 WPGVVAIACYAALFV
+106 WPGMLAIGAYGALFLAVAAVQTWTGPPPPTLAQVLVFSV
-121 GLAALQISPPAQP
+121 GA
-134 ILPTQLVVFA
+134 
-144 LGTLLICVLCEQ
+144 LLICVLCEQ

-166 RARAETQQRVSQ
+166 RALAETQQRLSQ
-178 QRLLAALQASLISLY
+178 QRLVAALQASPISLY

-205 NPVFGL
+205 NAVFGL
-211 QPHELL
+211 QPEQLL

-230 SRLTEAGQQVIAT
+230 ARLTEAGQRVIAT
-243 GSPTRVEFAFR
+243 GTPTRVEFAFR

-264 VVVMPLRDDTGE
+264 VVVTPLRDDTGE

-286 ITERRQAEAR
+286 ISERRQAEER

-340 QLLAMRPYDEA
+340 QLLNMRPYEEGL
-351 TFRRG
+351 FKRG
-356 LEAIERSARTQVH
+356 IEAIERSARTQVH

-379 ILSGKVPLEIGPVDL
+379 ILSGKVPLDIGPVDL

-405 EPMARQKQIAV
+405 EPMARQKQIT
-416 DMECQPVPLLQG
+416 MESDYLPVPLLQG

-453 IRVSVHASAEGLVA
+453 IRLSVHPAPEGVVA
-467 TVRDTGIGIEPTFLP
+467 TVRDTGIGIEPAFLP

-519 ITAASSGTDL
+519 ITAASSGANR

-538 LNAPPSSEQSSRMPG
+538 LHAAQPGEQENRAPGVVAGTGMP
-553 LVTGTAAPAL
+553 TL
-563 DGLRVLAVDD
+563 DGIRVLAVDD
-573 NAESLG
+573 NPESLG

-586 RYGAEVV
+586 RYGAEVT
-593 TVSSGAAALDVLD
+593 TVSSGAAALDALKA
-606 RAAGGPPFDAL
+606 AAGNHPFDAL
-617 VSDLAMPGMDGMQL
+617 VSDLAMPGMDGLQL
-631 LRAIRARGLTELPAI
+631 VHAVRASGMTELPAI

-683 ANVRRATGPQD
+683 ANVHRKAGPPTL

>member
-1 MRLDRLVCW
+1 M
-10 GRHALG
+10 
-16 RHGAL
+16 
-21 RPIVKSL
+21 KSL

-35 PAAHRAQ
+35 SAAHRAQ
-42 DAELF
+42 DTELF
-47 GNHPLGE
+47 GNRPQGE

-66 IGAAVAGTFAR
+66 IGASVVGTFAR
-77 LTLESAA
+77 LMLESAA

-106 WPGVVAIACYAALFV
+106 WPGVLAIACYAALFA
-121 GLAALQISPPAQP
+121 GLVALQISPLAQP
-134 ILPTQLVVFA
+134 ILPTQLTVFA

-178 QRLLAALQASLISLY
+178 QRLLAALQASPISLY

-296 RAQLLEAESRAREEA
+296 RTQLLEAESRAREEA

-351 TFRRG
+351 MFRRG

-405 EPMARQKQIAV
+405 EPMARQKQIAI
-416 DMECQPVPLLQG
+416 DTEYPPVPLLQG

-453 IRVSVHASAEGLVA
+453 IRVCVQTSPEGLVA

-482 HIFDRFQ
+482 HVFDRFQ

-519 ITAASSGTDL
+519 ITAASNGANL

-538 LNAPPSSEQSSRMPG
+538 LNAPPSNEQAGRAPG

-593 TVSSGAAALDVLD
+593 TVSSGAAALDALA
-606 RAAGGPPFDAL
+606 RAAGSAPFDAL

-683 ANVRRATGPQD
+683 ASVRRATGPQD

>member
-1 MRLDRLVCW
+1 M
-10 GRHALG
+10 
-16 RHGAL
+16 
-21 RPIVKSL
+21 
-28 LRPSSRA
+28 
-35 PAAHRAQ
+35 
-42 DAELF
+42 
-47 GNHPLGE
+47 
-54 APPIRPS
+54 
-61 AWLVA
+61 
-66 IGAAVAGTFAR
+66 GAAVAGTFAR

-646 AVTAFADPIR
+646 AVTAFANPIR

>member
-1 MRLDRLVCW
+1 M
-10 GRHALG
+10 
-16 RHGAL
+16 
-21 RPIVKSL
+21 
-28 LRPSSRA
+28 
-35 PAAHRAQ
+35 
-42 DAELF
+42 
-47 GNHPLGE
+47 
-54 APPIRPS
+54 
-61 AWLVA
+61 A
-66 IGAAVAGTFAR
+66 IGAAVVGTFAR
-77 LTLESAA
+77 LLLESAVA
-84 GIRLPFYLAFPVVT
+84 IRLPFYLAFPVVT

-106 WPGVVAIACYAALFV
+106 WPGMAAIATYALLFA
-121 GLAALQISPPAQP
+121 GLATLQSAPPGNFT
-134 ILPTQLVVFA
+134 PTQLSVFA
-144 LGTLLICVLCEQ
+144 VGALLICLLCEQ

-166 RARAETQQRVSQ
+166 RARAETLERLSQ
-178 QRLLAALQASLISLY
+178 QRLLAALQASPISLY

-211 QPHELL
+211 QPEQLL

-230 SRLTEAGQQVIAT
+230 ARLTEAGQRVIAT
-243 GSPTRVEFAFR
+243 GTPTRVEFAFR

-264 VVVMPLRDDTGE
+264 VVVMPLRDNGE

-286 ITERRQAEAR
+286 ISEHRQAEAR
-296 RAQLLEAESRAREEA
+296 RAQLLEVESRAREEA

-340 QLLAMRPYDEA
+340 QLLNMRTYDEA
-351 TFRRG
+351 LFKRG

-405 EPMARQKQIAV
+405 EPMARQKQITI
-416 DMECQPVPLLQG
+416 ETEYLPVPVLQG

-447 TPEGGH
+447 TPEGG
-453 IRVSVHASAEGLVA
+453 RVRLAVHPAPEGVVA
-467 TVRDTGIGIEPTFLP
+467 TVRDTGIGIAPTFLP
-482 HIFDRFQ
+482 HVFDRFQ

-509 KQLVELHHGR
+509 KQLVDLHHGR
-519 ITAASSGTDL
+519 ITAASSGANH

-538 LNAPPSSEQSSRMPG
+538 LHIAPQDEQAAQTPG
-553 LVTGTAAPAL
+553 LVAGTGAPAL
-563 DGLRVLAVDD
+563 DGMRVLAVDD
-573 NAESLG
+573 NPESLS

-593 TVSSGAAALDVLD
+593 TVSSGEAALDALSHAVD
-606 RAAGGPPFDAL
+606 NHPFDAL

-631 LRAIRARGLTELPAI
+631 VRAIRARGMVDLPAV

-683 ANVRRATGPQD
+683 ANVQRKAGPQTLS
-694 A
+694 

>member
-1 MRLDRLVCW
+1 M
-10 GRHALG
+10 
-16 RHGAL
+16 

-28 LRPSSRA
+28 LHPSSRA

-42 DAELF
+42 DATLF
-47 GNHPLGE
+47 STRLQGD

-77 LTLESAA
+77 LMLESAA
-84 GIRLPFYLAFPVVT
+84 GIRLPFYLVFPVVT

-106 WPGVVAIACYAALFV
+106 WPGVVAVACYAALFA
-121 GLAALQISPPAQP
+121 GLVALQISPPPAQP
-134 ILPTQLVVFA
+134 ILPTQLVVLA

-178 QRLLAALQASLISLY
+178 QRLLAALQASPISLY

-211 QPHELL
+211 PPHELL

-230 SRLTEAGQQVIAT
+230 SRLTEAGQRVIAT
-243 GSPTRVEFAFR
+243 GLPTRVEFAFR
-254 RRHTQ
+254 RLHTQ

-286 ITERRQAEAR
+286 ITEHRQAEAR
-296 RAQLLEAESRAREEA
+296 RALLLEAESRAREEA

-351 TFRRG
+351 MFRRG

-405 EPMARQKQIAV
+405 EPMARQKQITV
-416 DMECQPVPLLQG
+416 DTEYLPVPLLQG

-453 IRVSVHASAEGLVA
+453 VRITVQAGADGLVA

-482 HIFDRFQ
+482 HVFDRFQ

-519 ITAASSGTDL
+519 ITAASSGADL

-538 LNAPPSSEQSSRMPG
+538 LHAPPSNEPPGHAPG
-553 LVTGTAAPAL
+553 LVTETAAPAL

-593 TVSSGAAALDVLD
+593 TVSSGAAALDALD
-606 RAAGGPPFDAL
+606 RAAGGAPFDAL

-631 LRAIRARGLTELPAI
+631 LRAIRARGLTALPAI

>member
-1 MRLDRLVCW
+1 M
-10 GRHALG
+10 
-16 RHGAL
+16 
-21 RPIVKSL
+21 
-28 LRPSSRA
+28 
-35 PAAHRAQ
+35 
-42 DAELF
+42 
-47 GNHPLGE
+47 
-54 APPIRPS
+54 
-61 AWLVA
+61 VA
-66 IGAAVAGTFAR
+66 AAVGTVGR
-77 LTLESAA
+77 LLLESAG

-98 VAAWYGGF
+98 IAAWYGGF
-106 WPGVVAIACYAALFV
+106 WPGMLAIVCYAGLFMA
-121 GLAALQISPPAQP
+121 LAALQSWPAEIP
-134 ILPTQLVVFA
+134 LTPVQLTVFA
-144 LGTLLICVLCEQ
+144 VGAVLICGLCEQ

-166 RARAETQQRVSQ
+166 RALAETQQRLSQ
-178 QRLLAALQASLISLY
+178 QRLLAALQASPISLY

-211 QPHELL
+211 QPQELL

-230 SRLTEAGQQVIAT
+230 ARLTEAGQHVIAT
-243 GSPTRVEFAFR
+243 GTPTRVEFAFR

-264 VVVMPLRDDTGE
+264 VVVMPLRNDTGE

-286 ITERRQAEAR
+286 ISERRQAEAR

-340 QLLAMRPYDEA
+340 QLLNMRAYDEA
-351 TFRRG
+351 MFKRG
-356 LEAIERSARTQVH
+356 IEAIERSARTQVH

-405 EPMARQKQIAV
+405 EPMARQKQITV
-416 DMECQPVPLLQG
+416 DTEYLPVPMLQG

-447 TPEGGH
+447 TPENGH
-453 IRVSVHASAEGLVA
+453 IRLSVHPSPEGVVA
-467 TVRDTGIGIEPTFLP
+467 TVRDTGIGIEPAFLP

-519 ITAASSGTDL
+519 ITAASSGPDR
-529 GTTMAVTLP
+529 GTTMAVSLP
-538 LNAPPSSEQSSRMPG
+538 LQAPVGEQANRTPG
-553 LVTGTAAPAL
+553 LVAGTGMPTL
-563 DGLRVLAVDD
+563 DGIRVLAVDD
-573 NAESLG
+573 NPESLG

-593 TVSSGAAALDVLD
+593 TVSSGAAALDALEH
-606 RAAGGPPFDAL
+606 AASNAHPFDAL

-631 LRAIRARGLTELPAI
+631 VQAVRARGMVDLPAI

-683 ANVRRATGPQD
+683 ANVHRKAGPEPLP
-694 A
+694 

>member
-1 MRLDRLVCW
+1 M
-10 GRHALG
+10 
-16 RHGAL
+16 
-21 RPIVKSL
+21 
-28 LRPSSRA
+28 
-35 PAAHRAQ
+35 
-42 DAELF
+42 
-47 GNHPLGE
+47 
-54 APPIRPS
+54 
-61 AWLVA
+61 
-66 IGAAVAGTFAR
+66 
-77 LTLESAA
+77 LESAV

-98 VAAWYGGF
+98 IAAWYGGF
-106 WPGVVAIACYAALFV
+106 WPGIVAIVCYAALFG
-121 GLAALQISPPAQP
+121 GLAAAQTSSAMPPLTPVQM
-134 ILPTQLVVFA
+134 TVFA
-144 LGTLLICVLCEQ
+144 VGALLICVLCEQ

-166 RARAETQQRVSQ
+166 RALAETQQRLSQ
-178 QRLLAALQASLISLY
+178 QRLLAALQASPISLY

-205 NPVFGL
+205 NPVFGMEPEDL
-211 QPHELL
+211 M

-230 SRLTEAGQQVIAT
+230 SQLTDAGQRVIAT
-243 GSPTRVEFAFR
+243 GTPTRVEFAFR

-276 IIGLTNAVID
+276 IIGLTNAAID
-286 ITERRQAEAR
+286 ISERRQAEAH
-296 RAQLLEAESRAREEA
+296 RALLLEAEQRAREEA

-340 QLLAMRPYDEA
+340 QLLNMRPYEE
-351 TFRRG
+351 TMFKRG
-356 LEAIERSARTQVH
+356 IEAIERSARTQVH

-379 ILSGKVPLEIGPVDL
+379 ILSGKVPLEIAPVDL

-405 EPMARQKQIAV
+405 EPMARQKQITI
-416 DMECQPVPLLQG
+416 DTEFLPVPMLQG

-447 TPEGGH
+447 TPDGGH
-453 IRVSVHASAEGLVA
+453 IRLSVHPAPEGVVA
-467 TVRDTGIGIEPTFLP
+467 TVRDTGIGIEPAFLP

-509 KQLVELHHGR
+509 KQLVELHRGR
-519 ITAASSGTDL
+519 ITAASSGANL
-529 GTTMAVTLP
+529 GTTMAVSLP
-538 LNAPPSSEQSSRMPG
+538 LHAAQADEQAGQMPG
-553 LVTGTAAPAL
+553 LVTGTGMPAL
-563 DGLRVLAVDD
+563 DGIRVLAVDD
-573 NAESLG
+573 NPESLG

-593 TVSSGAAALDVLD
+593 TVSGGAAALDALSE
-606 RAAGGPPFDAL
+606 AGHAFDAL
-617 VSDLAMPGMDGMQL
+617 VCDLAMPGMDGMQL
-631 LRAIRARGLTELPAI
+631 VRAVRARGMADLPAI

-683 ANVRRATGPQD
+683 ANVHRKTGPETL

>member
-1 MRLDRLVCW
+1 MKSSLHLPFRTASPPGSRRAEGVTDPGPFRDI
-10 GRHALG
+10 GLG
-16 RHGAL
+16 
-21 RPIVKSL
+21 KS
-28 LRPSSRA
+28 
-35 PAAHRAQ
+35 
-42 DAELF
+42 
-47 GNHPLGE
+47 
-54 APPIRPS
+54 PPIRPS
-61 AWLVA
+61 AWVVA
-66 IGAAVAGTFAR
+66 VAAAVVGTVAR
-77 LTLESAA
+77 LLLENAV
-84 GIRLPFYLAFPVVT
+84 GVRLPFYLAFPVVT
-98 VAAWYGGF
+98 IAAWYGGF
-106 WPGVVAIACYAALFV
+106 WPGMLAIASYAAIFTGLFV
-121 GLAALQISPPAQP
+121 LQTPQPTPWSGTFAQ
-134 ILPTQLVVFA
+134 LMVFA
-144 LGTLLICVLCEQ
+144 VGALFICLLCEQ

-178 QRLLAALQASLISLY
+178 QRLLAALQASPISLY
-193 DVDNTMHFTWVH
+193 DVDNTMHFMWVH

-211 QPHELL
+211 QPDELL

-230 SRLTEAGQQVIAT
+230 AQLTEAGQRVIAT
-243 GSPTRVEFAFR
+243 GTPTRVEFAFR

-264 VVVMPLRDDTGE
+264 VVVMPLRDDAGE

-286 ITERRQAEAR
+286 ISERRQVEAQR
-296 RAQLLEAESRAREEA
+296 TRLLEAESRAREEA

-340 QLLAMRPYDEA
+340 QLLNMRAYDEA
-351 TFRRG
+351 LHKRG
-356 LEAIERSARTQVH
+356 LDAIERSARTQVH

-379 ILSGKVPLEIGPVDL
+379 ILSGKVPLEIAPVDL

-405 EPMARQKQIAV
+405 EPMARQKQITI
-416 DMECQPVPLLQG
+416 DTEYLPVPMLQG

-447 TPEGGH
+447 TPDGGH
-453 IRVSVHASAEGLVA
+453 IRVSVHASPEGVVA
-467 TVRDTGIGIEPTFLP
+467 TVRDTGIGIEPAFLP
-482 HIFDRFQ
+482 FIFDRFL
-489 QADLSSTRRHGGLGL
+489 QADLSNTRRHGGLGL

-509 KQLVELHHGR
+509 KQLVDLHHGR
-519 ITAASSGTDL
+519 ITAASSGANH

-538 LNAPPSSEQSSRMPG
+538 LNAAQPDEPTSSAPG
-553 LVTGTAAPAL
+553 LVAGTAAPAL
-563 DGLRVLAVDD
+563 DGVRVLAVDD

-593 TVSSGAAALDVLD
+593 TVSSGTAALDALD
-606 RAAGGPPFDAL
+606 RAAGDRPFDAR

-631 LRAIRARGLTELPAI
+631 LRIIRARGLTELPAI

-683 ANVRRATGPQD
+683 ANVRRAGGSQAMP
-694 A
+694 